1 MSRWFE
7 SAQHHQNKPTQ
18 LSGFYYLYGMSIK
31 EYINSL
37 SSEKKDTEDLDNVLR
52 VVSSKLLE
60 KDVIQLMQSKG
71 FVCEVLPD

>member
-1 MSRWFE
+1 MNVLVFKT
-7 SAQHHQNKPTQ
+7 N
-18 LSGFYYLYGMSIK
+18 
-31 EYINSL
+31 L
-37 SSEKKDTEDLDNVLR
+37 SSPPLIECIAPLFNSHPCISEWSVDTEDLDNVLR

>member
-1 MSRWFE
+1 
-7 SAQHHQNKPTQ
+7 
-18 LSGFYYLYGMSIK
+18 MSIK

-60 KDVIQLMQSKG
+60 KDVIQLM
-71 FVCEVLPD
+71 